1 MTQNQE
7 KMKDVNHEDSNGQ
20 PLSVSKKG
28 YWGSIFKGR
37 FIMVFIAGIVL
48 GFIFS
53 KLTPPIYQ
61 MDNKLRGINYII
73 RHIYQNKSVLDAFE
87 SYEEIVS
94 SRFPYDSIQNCVYER
109 NKDGRL
115 SGMMLKL
122 LFGECRNERAE
133 SIELHKDIK
142 KVWCIQEGC
151 KLRDLEIDILVN
163 R

>member
-7 KMKDVNHEDSNGQ
+7 KMKDINREDSDGK

-28 YWGSIFKGR
+28 YWSSIFKGR
-37 FIMVFIAGIVL
+37 FIMVFIVGIVL
-48 GFIFS
+48 GFIIS
-53 KLTPPIYQ
+53 KLTLPIYQ
-61 MDNKLRGINYII
+61 MDNKFRDINYIA
-73 RHIYQNKSVLDAFE
+73 RYMYQNLSVSDAFKSFE
-87 SYEEIVS
+87 GIVS
-94 SRFPYDSIQNCVYER
+94 SRFPYESIQNCVYER

-115 SGMMLKL
+115 SGLMLKL
-122 LFGECRNERAE
+122 LFRECRNERAE
-133 SIELHKDIK
+133 YIELHKDIK

>member
-1 MTQNQE
+1 
-7 KMKDVNHEDSNGQ
+7 MKDVNHEDSNGQ

-61 MDNKLRGINYII
+61 MDNKLRGINYIV
-73 RHIYQNKSVLDAFE
+73 RHIYQNLSVSDAFKN
-87 SYEEIVS
+87 YEGIVS
-94 SRFPYDSIQNCVYER
+94 SRFPYESTQNCVYER

-122 LFGECRNERAE
+122 LFRECRNEE
-133 SIELHKDIK
+133 KEYYKLHKEIK
-142 KVWCIQEGC
+142 NGWCFLKGC

>member
-1 MTQNQE
+1 MN
-7 KMKDVNHEDSNGQ
+7 DINHEDSDGQ
-20 PLSVSKKG
+20 PLTVSKKG

-37 FIMVFIAGIVL
+37 FIMVFIVGIVL

-73 RHIYQNKSVLDAFE
+73 RHIYQNLSVSDAFK
-87 SYEEIVS
+87 SYEGIVS
-94 SRFPYDSIQNCVYER
+94 SRFPYESTQNCVYER

-115 SGMMLKL
+115 SGLMLKL
-122 LFGECRNERAE
+122 LFRECRNEE
-133 SIELHKDIK
+133 KEYYKLHKEIK
-142 KVWCIQEGC
+142 NGWCFLKGC